1 MPLRYAWFGL
11 VLLLGMSGV
20 SGALCAE
27 PDQPCDGVSDVQKQ
41 QAVNQAAGFVAKTW
55 VERGPDWHTVFES
68 VAIKKSPF
76 ALPND
81 AAGTPATKGYIWA
94 RDVSCSIKPGA
105 ESSIYKIAYTAA
117 AVRFN
122 QDNLG
127 WSKPLKKALVIA
139 LEVSFM
145 EDQWSIADKSA
156 EFSVLLAGDV
166 QRLPKPD
173 ELPDPKAWPDKRCNA
188 PNHWAG
194 KVCVPVQSSVS
205 PRSPSAGQP

>member
-1 MPLRYAWFGL
+1 MPVRYAWFGL
-11 VLLLGMSGV
+11 ALLLGVAGV
-20 SGALCAE
+20 AGALSAE
-27 PDQPCDGVSDVQKQ
+27 TAQPCDGIADIQ
-41 QAVNQAAGFVAKTW
+41 QQHAAIQAASFVAKAW
-55 VERGPDWHTVFES
+55 IERSPDWHTVFES
-68 VAIKKSPF
+68 AAIKKSPF

-94 RDVSCSIKPGA
+94 RGVSCSIKPGA
-105 ESSIYKIAYTAA
+105 ESSIWKVAYTAA

-127 WSKPLKKALVIA
+127 WSKPQKNALVIA
-139 LEVSFM
+139 LEVSLK
-145 EDQWSIADKSA
+145 DGQWSIADKSA

-173 ELPDPKAWPDKRCNA
+173 ELPDPKAWPDKRCKA